1 MKKLYPCRLHKLALL
16 SFLGL
21 FGTAAH
27 AQIATYTFTGA
38 TGSEAT
44 VAVDAQPINA
54 SFSSMSRGTGVT
66 ASAGANT
73 FAATNWSQ
81 TALEATDYFAFSVQP
96 SVGFQMRLDSLVLD
110 ERRSGTGIRDW
121 AIRSSL
127 DNFAANIA
135 TVNVPDDDLT
145 RTNKKIVLPAT
156 FASLTA
162 RVEFRIYGYNAEA
175 AGGSWRI
182 DNVRTYGVVGL
193 GPLSTRNGS
202 KNSNVSVFPNPT
214 TDALRIQVNGKGSKA
229 SVAVA
234 DLAGR
239 SVLRGTTAADGSF
252 DLRSL
257 PAGNYTV
264 TVTDGTETSVHK
276 VIKR

>member
-1 MKKLYPCRLHKLALL
+1 MKKMYPFQLHKLALL
-16 SFLGL
+16 VSLGL

-38 TGSEAT
+38 AGSEAT

-54 SFSSMSRGTGVT
+54 SFSPMSRGAGVT

-81 TALEATDYFAFSVQP
+81 MALDATDYFAFSVQP

-110 ERRSGTGIRDW
+110 ERRSSTGIRDW
-121 AIRSSL
+121 ALRSSL
-127 DNFAANIA
+127 DNFAANIV

-145 RTNKKIVLPAT
+145 RTSKKIVLPAS
-156 FASLTA
+156 FAALTA

-193 GPLSTRNGS
+193 VPLSTRNS
-202 KNSNVSVFPNPT
+202 AKNSNVSVFPNPA
-214 TDALRIQVNGKGSKA
+214 TDALRIQVNGKSTKA

-234 DLAGR
+234 DLTGR
-239 SVLRGTTAADGSF
+239 NVLRGTTTADGSF
-252 DLRSL
+252 DLSSL
-257 PAGNYTV
+257 PAGSYAV
-264 TVTDGTETSVHK
+264 TVTDGTESSVHK